1 MSRLGKLKRQAIQE
15 ANLRVLKE
23 QGYTEHMWPEQY
35 EALHDIHDDILY
47 LTPEYSNEDDTIKN
61 AKAIELYY
69 HILNIIYSS
78 ENAAVSPEAK
88 ELINRINF
96 DLSALQGLSDRVIQL
111 YTSLTEE
118 EL

>member
-1 MSRLGKLKRQAIQE
+1 MGRLGKLKRQAMNE
-15 ANLRVLKE
+15 ANKRVLKE

-69 HILNIIYSS
+69 HILNIIYSR
-78 ENAAVSPEAK
+78 ENASVFTRSK
-88 ELINRINF
+88 RTN
-96 DLSALQGLSDRVIQL
+96 Q
-111 YTSLTEE
+111 
-118 EL
+118 